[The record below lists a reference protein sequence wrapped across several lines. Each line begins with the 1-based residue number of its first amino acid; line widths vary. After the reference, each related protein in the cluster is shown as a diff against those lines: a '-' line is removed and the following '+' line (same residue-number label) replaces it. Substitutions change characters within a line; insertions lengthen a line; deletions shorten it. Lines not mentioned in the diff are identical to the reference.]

1 MIRVD
6 LTRNAA
12 GQPLALRI
20 TGHADQ
26 GDYGEDIV
34 CAAVSALVETLALG
48 LTQILKEPYQGRV
61 DAGDANFS
69 FRSPMPSDSQ
79 AVVETIVAG
88 LKDLSASEPQAV
100 RYQEILM
107 ND

>member
-12 GQPLALRI
+12 GQPLTLRI

-48 LTQILKEPYQGRV
+48 LAEILKEPYQGHV
-61 DAGDANFS
+61 DAGDATFS
-69 FRSPMPSDSQ
+69 FHPPMRSESR
-79 AVVETIVAG
+79 AVVETILAG

-100 RYQEILM
+100 RYQELLM